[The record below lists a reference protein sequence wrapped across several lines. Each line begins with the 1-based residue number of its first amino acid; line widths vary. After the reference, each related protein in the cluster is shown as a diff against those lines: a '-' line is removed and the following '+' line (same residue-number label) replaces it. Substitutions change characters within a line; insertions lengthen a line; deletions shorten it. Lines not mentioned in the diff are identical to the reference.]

1 MSRIGK
7 IVIIIPE
14 NIHTKVEE
22 NIITIEGPKGTLSY
36 KLSNVIKIT
45 SNNNTLRLTRTDDS
59 QLSKKIY
66 GLSRTIINNMII
78 GISQGFTKKLE
89 IEGVGYRSQMEKK
102 NLVLNVGFSHPVII
116 KPPLDITIEVE
127 NNTTIKIIGINKETV
142 GHIAAKI
149 RSVRPPEPYKGK
161 GIRYSKEI
169 IRKKVGKAG
178 K

>member
-7 IVIIIPE
+7 KVIIIPE

-116 KPPLDITIEVE
+116 RPPLDITIEVE

>member
-7 IVIIIPE
+7 KVIIIPE